1 MDRKDILHFVGG
13 KLGRVAKDIFY
24 AILIMELED
33 YITKDQHYFEEELQ
47 SECLFDIL
55 TILSFNITR
64 LFMIKLNANPSYY
77 KKRFY
82 MSNREFE
89 RLKEDLEIM
98 KPLDY
103 PKEYPCKDFSLY
115 EQSVVDAF

>member
-64 LFMIKLNANPSYY
+64 LFMIKL
-77 KKRFY
+77 KTI
-82 MSNREFE
+82 
-89 RLKEDLEIM
+89 RLLQLIQQIQI
-98 KPLDY
+98 LI
-103 PKEYPCKDFSLY
+103 LI
-115 EQSVVDAF
+115 QIL